1 MRFSSIIYIL
11 FLITSYCTTAQESGW
26 VDSAGYKQQRYKTGE
41 IKQLLYTSTG
51 DTIITVTKDSVW
63 HRYLWDTKSGKLLNE
78 KKISRNGYKRIF
90 SFVISPSGKSYTVSA
105 LNSDNTIP

>member
-1 MRFSSIIYIL
+1 MSTLQIL
-11 FLITSYCTTAQESGW
+11 SQESGW

-63 HRYLWDTKSGKLLNE
+63 HRYLWDTKSGRLLNE
-78 KKISRNGYKRIF
+78 KKILTKTTSKYMVYGSRLMLKPIR
-90 SFVISPSGKSYTVSA
+90 
-105 LNSDNTIP
+105 